1 MKLYHSPLSPYVRK
15 VVVTAAELGLSDRIE
30 LATIAST
37 PLDTAPELIAE
48 NPVGRIPAL
57 VTEEHGTLMDSR
69 VICRYLNNLAGGS
82 LHGSGDREWRIIAR
96 EALAEGM
103 IDSALLCAYEGRFR
117 EENMRN
123 QAWIDAQKAKVLRGA
138 QAFDARIAEMGG
150 ELSIDQIAL
159 GCAMGY
165 VDFRLGDL
173 GWRESCSNL
182 AAWVEEFGQRPSMQ
196 ATVPAA

>member
-15 VVVTAAELGLSDRIE
+15 VVVTATELGLMDRIE
-30 LATIAST
+30 VASIAST
-37 PLDTAPELIAE
+37 PLDTDPGLIQD

-57 VTEEHGTLMDSR
+57 VTAEHGTLMDSR
-69 VICRYLNNLAGGS
+69 VICRYLNSLAGGS
-82 LHGSGDREWRIIAR
+82 LHGSGDGEWPIIAR

-123 QAWIDAQKAKVLRGA
+123 QAWVDAQRAKVLRGC
-138 QAFDARIAEMGG
+138 QGFEARIGEMGG
-150 ELSIDQIAL
+150 ELTIDKIAL

-165 VDFRLGDL
+165 IDFRLADL
-173 GWRESCSNL
+173 GWRDSCPNL
-182 AAWVEEFGQRPSMQ
+182 SKWAEEFSARPSMQ
-196 ATVPAA
+196 ATAPQA